1 MSVLHLAPAALHIS
15 DALELPIRGSNIS
28 RLVTPSQT
36 LPACP
41 CCGALALE
49 GLWRDPFDL
58 EHDCRCFLEQ
68 TEHYEAGVQR
78 LWRART
84 NRAAYLESLPKRYQT
99 YTLEALRSHAGNRDA
114 FEAVQQLELGSSLYL
129 HGTPGNGKTHLAVAL
144 GFRLLE
150 AGSVTFWNTARLYA
164 VLRDCVA
171 GNAPKPNLLSPKTL
185 ILDDLGKVKAS
196 EFVYETIYAAL
207 EGRWSEGRTT
217 VFTANHKP
225 GIVADRLTPASLDR
239 ESANAILSRLV
250 AGRVI
255 EVRGRDEREGRS

>member
-1 MSVLHLAPAALHIS
+1 MSVLRLAPAALHVS
-15 DALELPIRGSNIS
+15 DALERATRGSKVA
-28 RLVTPSQT
+28 RLAVSSQT
-36 LPACP
+36 LPNCP

-49 GLWRDPFDL
+49 GTWRDPFDL
-58 EHDCRCFLEQ
+58 EHDCRCFLEHS
-68 TEHYEAGVQR
+68 EGYEAGVQR
-78 LWRART
+78 LWRVRT
-84 NRAAYLESLPKRYQT
+84 RRAAYLESLPLRYQS
-99 YTLEALRSHAGNRDA
+99 YTLESLRPHAGNRDA
-114 FEAVQQLELGSSLYL
+114 LEAVTQLELGSSLYL

-150 AGSVTFWNTARLYA
+150 MGNVTFWNTARLYA
-164 VLRDCVA
+164 VLRECVA
-171 GNAPKPNLLSPKTL
+171 GNAPKPNLLTPKTL
-185 ILDDLGKVKAS
+185 ILDDLGKVKAT

-225 GIVADRLTPASLDR
+225 GIVADRLTPASFDR

-255 EVRGRDEREGRS
+255 EVRGRDEREGSS

>member
-1 MSVLHLAPAALHIS
+1 MSVLRLAPAVSHIS
-15 DALELPIRGSNIS
+15 EALELPDHIS
-28 RLVTPSQT
+28 TVTRLARAADA
-36 LPACP
+36 LPECP
-41 CCGALALE
+41 CCGASALE
-49 GLWRDPFDL
+49 GTWHNPFDL
-58 EHDCRCFLEQ
+58 EHECRCFLEQ
-68 TEHYEAGVQR
+68 PERYEAGGQR

-84 NRAAYLESLPKRYQT
+84 NRTAYLESLPLRYQS
-99 YTLEALRSHAGNRDA
+99 YTLERLRSHTGNRDA
-114 FEAVQQLELGSSLYL
+114 LEAVMQLELGSSLYL
-129 HGTPGNGKTHLAVAL
+129 YGTPGNGKTHLAVAL

-171 GNAPKPNLLSPKTL
+171 GNAPTPNLLAPKTL

-196 EFVYETIYAAL
+196 EFVYETIYTAL